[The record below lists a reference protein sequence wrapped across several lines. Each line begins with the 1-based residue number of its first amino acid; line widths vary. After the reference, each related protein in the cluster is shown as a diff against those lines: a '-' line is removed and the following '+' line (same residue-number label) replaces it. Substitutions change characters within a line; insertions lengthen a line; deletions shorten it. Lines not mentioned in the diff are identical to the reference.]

1 MCFANIEG
9 VSNISGGSLMHGS
22 DIEFVGRVLDNVHGF
37 IYYTKSEEKIM
48 NTLLFKRLQ
57 SIKQLSI
64 VNWVFPGSEHTRYIH
79 SLGVMYVADKIAL
92 RLGLEAEERKIVR
105 LAGLLHDIGHY
116 PLSHVCEF
124 PYKKNLESFP
134 DESFCKKNNQKIKA
148 QIDSFGEVENS
159 QYMEQSM
166 GCHHEKIGAQ
176 IVCNNTEIR
185 RIVVD
190 ECGPDAPDTIADMI
204 TGNIERQDI
213 NPLLVQILHSELDA
227 DGIDYLMRD
236 AMFSGTS
243 FGAFELD
250 QLIGCM
256 EIGEYEGKKIL
267 CINPKGIAAADQYLI
282 NKFFSYSQ
290 VVFNKHIEITEWMAE
305 QIVNWMQK
313 NNAFFPNKKEL
324 ERIVKSNDISE
335 KYIGFTDN
343 FFWASLQNILDN
355 PLKDI
360 EPKIIRYFC
369 KKLLNHTELDYL
381 PKSEVKI
388 VSSDITEIKKQLVD
402 SDTYKRLEN
411 YNTQIAL
418 FNVRKM
424 SKQIQENEYENILKG
439 LIQKGNEN
447 PEAEDSVSQE
457 DLSFLRARRYMECIT
472 VKDGRD
478 LRLLCDDHRSLMRTL
493 YNVQLV
499 LLRVFNCDVLDS

>member
-1 MCFANIEG
+1 MSAEN
-9 VSNISGGSLMHGS
+9 
-22 DIEFVGRVLDNVHGF
+22 IEFVGRVLDNVHGF
-37 IYYTKSEEKIM
+37 IYYTRAEEQIIE
-48 NTLLFKRLQ
+48 TLLFKRLQ

-79 SLGVMYVADKIAL
+79 SLGVMYIADKIAV
-92 RLGLEAEERKIVR
+92 RLGLSMEERKIVR

-134 DESFCKKNNQKIKA
+134 DDSFCMQINKKVLG
-148 QIDSFGEVENS
+148 QIESFGEEENS

-166 GCHHEKIGAQ
+166 GCHHEKIGAH
-176 IVCNNTEIR
+176 IVCNNEEIR
-185 RIVVD
+185 KIIVD
-190 ECGPDAPDTIADMI
+190 ECGSDAPDIIADMV
-204 TGNIERQDI
+204 TGNVERKDT

-256 EIGEYEGKKIL
+256 EVGEYEGTKIL
-267 CINPKGIAAADQYLI
+267 CISPKGIAAADQYLI

-290 VVFNKHIEITEWMAE
+290 VVFNKHIGITEWMAE

-313 NNAFFPNKKEL
+313 NSAYFPNKEEL
-324 ERIVKSNDISE
+324 EKIVKTNDSSK
-335 KYIGFTDN
+335 KYVGFTDN

-355 PLKDI
+355 PLKNT
-360 EPKIIRYFC
+360 EPKIIKFFSE
-369 KKLLNHTELDYL
+369 KLLNHSEIDYV
-381 PKSEVKI
+381 PRSEVKI
-388 VSSDITEIKKQLVD
+388 ISSDVGEIRKQLFD
-402 SDTYKRLEN
+402 SDTYKRLSH
-411 YNTQIAL
+411 YNTKIAL
-418 FNVRKM
+418 FNERRM
-424 SKQIQENEYENILKG
+424 SKQVREEKYEEILNE
-439 LIQKGNEN
+439 LIAKGNEN
-447 PEAEDSVSQE
+447 PEAEDSVTQD
-457 DLSFLRARRYMECIT
+457 DLPFLRARRYMECIT
-472 VKDGRD
+472 VKEDGK

-493 YNVQLV
+493 HDVRLV
-499 LLRVFNCDVLDS
+499 LLRVFDCDVSTV

>member
-1 MCFANIEG
+1 MSAK
-9 VSNISGGSLMHGS
+9 

-37 IYYTKSEEKIM
+37 IYYTEAEEKIM

-79 SLGVMYVADKIAL
+79 SLGVMYIADKIAV
-92 RLGLEAEERKIVR
+92 RLELSVEERKIVR

-134 DESFCKKNNQKIKA
+134 DDSFCTQINQKVLS
-148 QIDSFGEVENS
+148 QIDTFGEKENS

-166 GCHHEKIGAQ
+166 GCHHEKIGAH
-176 IVCNNTEIR
+176 IVCNNEEIR
-185 RIVVD
+185 QIIID
-190 ECGPDAPDTIADMI
+190 ECGFDAPDIIADMI
-204 TGNIERQDI
+204 TGNIERRDI

-243 FGAFELD
+243 FGVFELD

-256 EIGEYEGKKIL
+256 EIGEYEGTKIL

-290 VVFNKHIEITEWMAE
+290 VVFNKHIAITEWMAE

-313 NNAFFPNKKEL
+313 NSAFFPNKKEL
-324 ERIVKSNDISE
+324 EKIVKSKESSK
-335 KYIGFTDN
+335 KYVGFTDN
-343 FFWASLQNILDN
+343 FFWASLQSILDN
-355 PLKDI
+355 PLKDT
-360 EPKIIRYFC
+360 EPKVIKFFSE
-369 KKLLNHTELDYL
+369 KLLNHSELDYV
-381 PKSEVKI
+381 PGSEVKI
-388 VSSDITEIKKQLVD
+388 VSNDLGEIRDRLFD
-402 SDTYKRLEN
+402 SDTYKRLSH
-411 YNTQIAL
+411 YSTKIAL
-418 FNVRKM
+418 FSERKM
-424 SKQIQENEYENILKG
+424 SKQIKEEKYEEILRE
-439 LIQKGNEN
+439 LIEKGNEN
-447 PEAEDSVSQE
+447 PEAEDSVTQD

-472 VKDGRD
+472 VKEGRK
-478 LRLLCDDHRSLMRTL
+478 LQLLCDDHRSLMRTL
-493 YNVQLV
+493 YDVRLV
-499 LLRVFNCDVLDS
+499 LLRVFDCDV

>member
-1 MCFANIEG
+1 MSENE
-9 VSNISGGSLMHGS
+9 MQ
-22 DIEFVGRVLDNVHGF
+22 FVGRILDNVHGF
-37 IYYTKSEEKIM
+37 IYYTRAEEQIM

-79 SLGVMYVADKIAL
+79 SLGVMYIADKMAT
-92 RLGLEAEERKIVR
+92 RLELKVKERKIVR

-124 PYKKNLESFP
+124 PYKRNLESFL
-134 DESFCKKNNQKIKA
+134 DDSFCNQINQRVLS
-148 QIDSFGEVENS
+148 QIDSFGEKENT

-166 GCHHEKIGAQ
+166 GCHHEKIGAY
-176 IVCNNTEIR
+176 IVCNNEEIR
-185 RIVVD
+185 KIVVD
-190 ECGPDAPDTIADMI
+190 ECGEDAPDIIADMI
-204 TGNIERQDI
+204 TGNIERKDT

-256 EIGEYEGKKIL
+256 EIGEYEGTKIL

-290 VVFNKHIEITEWMAE
+290 VVFNKHIVITEWMAE

-313 NNAFFPNKKEL
+313 NSAFFPNKKEL
-324 ERIVKSNDISE
+324 EKEVKSKDPSTD
-335 KYIGFTDN
+335 YIGFTDN

-355 PLKDI
+355 PLKDT
-360 EPKIIRYFC
+360 EPKIIKFFSE
-369 KKLLNHTELDYL
+369 KLLNHTELNYV
-381 PKSEVKI
+381 PGSEVKI
-388 VSSDITEIKKQLVD
+388 VSNDIQEIKDKLFD
-402 SDTYKRLEN
+402 SDTYKRLSH
-411 YNTQIAL
+411 YDSKITL
-418 FNVRKM
+418 FNERKM
-424 SKQIQENEYENILKG
+424 SKQISEEQYEEILKE
-439 LIQKGNEN
+439 LIKEGNEN
-447 PEAEDSVSQE
+447 PEAEDSVTQD
-457 DLSFLRARRYMECIT
+457 DLDKLRARRYMECIT
-472 VKDGRD
+472 VKDGKK

-493 YNVQLV
+493 YNIRLV
-499 LLRVFNCDVLDS
+499 LLRVFDCDISIEI

>member
-1 MCFANIEG
+1 MSTN
-9 VSNISGGSLMHGS
+9 N
-22 DIEFVGRVLDNVHGF
+22 IEFVGRVLDNVHGF
-37 IYYTKSEEKIM
+37 IYYTKAEEKIM

-79 SLGVMYVADKIAL
+79 SLGVMYIADKIAVQL
-92 RLGLEAEERKIVR
+92 KLSTKDRKIVR

-134 DESFCKKNNQKIKA
+134 DDSFCTQINRNILH
-148 QIDSFGEVENS
+148 QIDTFGEKENS

-166 GCHHEKIGAQ
+166 GCHHEKIGAS
-176 IVCNNTEIR
+176 IVCNNKEIR
-185 RIVVD
+185 EIIID
-190 ECGPDAPDTIADMI
+190 QCGPDAPDIIADMI
-204 TGNIERQDI
+204 TGNIERKDTD
-213 NPLLVQILHSELDA
+213 PLLVQILHSELDA

-256 EIGEYEGKKIL
+256 EIGEYEGTKIL

-290 VVFNKHIEITEWMAE
+290 VVFNKHIGITEWMAE

-313 NNAFFPNKKEL
+313 NSAFFPNKKEL
-324 ERIVKSNDISE
+324 EKLVKDNVSSP

-355 PLKDI
+355 PLKNT
-360 EPKIIRYFC
+360 EPKVIKFFSE
-369 KKLLNHTELDYL
+369 KLLNHSELEYIQ
-381 PKSEVKI
+381 KSEVKI
-388 VSSDITEIKKQLVD
+388 VSNDVREIRDRLLK
-402 SDTYKRLEN
+402 SDTYKRLSN
-411 YNTQIAL
+411 YQTKIAL
-418 FNVRKM
+418 FSERKM
-424 SKQIQENEYENILKG
+424 SKQIREEKYEKILDD
-439 LIQKGNEN
+439 LIEKGNEN
-447 PEAEDSVSQE
+447 PEAEDSVTQE
-457 DLSFLRARRYMECIT
+457 DLSFLKARRYMECIT
-472 VKDGRD
+472 VKDD
-478 LRLLCDDHRSLMRTL
+478 NALRLLCDDNRSLMRTL
-493 YNVQLV
+493 YDVRLV
-499 LLRVFNCDVLDS
+499 LLRVFDCNVSGI